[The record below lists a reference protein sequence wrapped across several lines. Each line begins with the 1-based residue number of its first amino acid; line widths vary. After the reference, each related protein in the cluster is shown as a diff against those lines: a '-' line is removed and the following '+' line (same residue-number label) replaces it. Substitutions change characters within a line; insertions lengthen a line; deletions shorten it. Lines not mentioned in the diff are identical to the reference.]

1 MSLDRLRRPRFDLA
15 CRNPL
20 PPCGCH
26 FKATRKERT
35 PPSLA
40 GLSRKSALAALARLF
55 AGLLRLLS
63 RTLAGLLLT
72 LLSRLVALPAL
83 LRLALSCPG
92 SWKSRK
98 LPNYNLN
105 AHHSNMYARCTEK
118 LVLCADILS
127 NRESSS
133 CSVT

>member
-15 CRNPL
+15 CLNPL

-26 FKATRKERT
+26 FKATLERT

-72 LLSRLVALPAL
+72 MLSRLVALPAL
-83 LRLALSCPG
+83 LRLVLVVLVHG
-92 SWKSRK
+92 
-98 LPNYNLN
+98 NLEN
-105 AHHSNMYARCTEK
+105 CQT
-118 LVLCADILS
+118 II
-127 NRESSS
+127 
-133 CSVT
+133 